1 MGGVAADREL
11 PGGHQF
17 DLFDAVHGALGFRI
31 KRPEGLY
38 LVIQQINAVGRL
50 ATHREHI
57 Q

>member
-11 PGGHQF
+11 PGGHQL
-17 DLFDAVHGALGFRI
+17 DLLDTVHGALGFRI